1 MRSTYFEL
9 GDVLRIRLSDLPIA
23 REVAQGRHVQVA
35 YADNGTVVELVLL
48 QARGAG
54 LAAAARQA
62 AVAATGCNCLDLC
75 SDQAAR
81 RPTQMGW
88 HPLLQ

>member
-23 REVAQGRHVQVA
+23 REVSQGRHVHVA

-48 QARGAG
+48 QARARGWLPLRVKLRLPRSPASRVSGATPE
-54 LAAAARQA
+54 L
-62 AVAATGCNCLDLC
+62 
-75 SDQAAR
+75 
-81 RPTQMGW
+81 
-88 HPLLQ
+88 